1 VDSEWLQRAVIAG
14 VVFVLALL
22 LARLVDRSIVRRLK
36 LEPEALTRYRILRR
50 TAFVVIAVVGLL
62 SALLV
67 IPEVRAVAGG
77 ILASSAVVGL
87 VIGLA
92 ARTTLG
98 NFIAGLFLAF
108 TQPLRLGDEVEV
120 GGEGGRVS
128 EIALTYTILET
139 PLGERLYIPNEKLA
153 LDTIRNATIARQEH
167 LAQVDVP
174 VPLSADLDR
183 VVAALQ
189 EEAGSVDEATESRE
203 ARATVTQLEAERA
216 IVTVSVWTRPGKAP
230 DAESALRRASLRRL
244 RADGVL

>member
-1 VDSEWLQRAVIAG
+1 MDSEWLHRAAIAG
-14 VVFVLALL
+14 VVFVLALV
-22 LARLVDRSIVRRLK
+22 LARLVDRAIARRLK
-36 LEPEALTRYRILRR
+36 LEPEALTRYRVLRR
-50 TAFVVIAVVGLL
+50 TAFVTIAVVGLL

-87 VIGLA
+87 VLGMA

-120 GGEGGRVS
+120 GGEGGSVS
-128 EIALTYTILET
+128 EISLTYTILET
-139 PLGERLYIPNEKLA
+139 SGGARLYIPNEKLA
-153 LDTIRNATIARQEH
+153 SDTIRNATIARQEH

-189 EEAGSVDEATESRE
+189 EEAGSVDEAIESRE
-203 ARATVTQLEAERA
+203 ARATVTNLEAERA
-216 IVTVSVWTRPGKAP
+216 IVTVAAWARPGKAA
-230 DAESALRRASLRRL
+230 DVESGLRRAALRRL

>member
-1 VDSEWLQRAVIAG
+1 MDSEWLHRAVIAG
-14 VVFVLALL
+14 VVFVLALI
-22 LARLVDRSIVRRLK
+22 LARLVDRAISRRLK
-36 LEPEALTRYRILRR
+36 LEPEALTRYRVLRR
-50 TAFVVIAVVGLL
+50 SAFAVIALVGLL

-87 VIGLA
+87 VIGMA

-98 NFIAGLFLAF
+98 NFIAGLLIAF

-120 GGEGGRVS
+120 AGESGRVS
-128 EIALTYTILET
+128 EIALTYTILVASS
-139 PLGERLYIPNEKLA
+139 GARLYIPNERLA
-153 LDTIRNATIARQEH
+153 SDTIRNATIARQEH

-189 EEAGSVDEATESRE
+189 EEAGSVDDAIESRE
-203 ARATVTQLEAERA
+203 ARASVTQLEAERA
-216 IVTVSVWTRPGKAP
+216 IVTLATWVRPGQAAA
-230 DAESALRRASLRRL
+230 AESELRRAALRRL
-244 RADGVL
+244 RADGVI

>member
-1 VDSEWLQRAVIAG
+1 VDSEWLERAVVAG
-14 VVFVLALL
+14 VVLVLALL
-22 LARLVDRSIVRRLK
+22 LARVVDRAIARKLT
-36 LEPEALTRYRILRR
+36 LEPEALTRYKVLRR
-50 TAFVVIAVVGLL
+50 TAFAVIAVVGLL

-67 IPEVRAVAGG
+67 IPQVRAVAGA
-77 ILASSAVVGL
+77 ILASSAVLGL
-87 VIGLA
+87 VIGMA

-120 GGEGGRVS
+120 SGESGRVS

-139 PLGERLYIPNEKLA
+139 EGGARLYIPNEKLA
-153 LDTIRNATIARQEH
+153 SDTIRNATIAGQEH

-174 VPLSADLDR
+174 VPLTADLDR

-189 EEAGSVDEATESRE
+189 EEARSVDEAIERRE
-203 ARATVTQLEAERA
+203 TRATVTQLEAEHA
-216 IVTVSVWTRPGKAP
+216 TVTLSAWARPGRVGEL
-230 DAESALRRASLRRL
+230 ESELRRVALRRL